1 MKTKFDIF
9 FDPESHIYLVNGAEV
24 PSVTE
29 ILSPIHRSYGKVNPS
44 VLEYAAN
51 RGKAVHEALEVYD
64 LGGDLEATPETAPY
78 IQAYLDWMQVYKPTW
93 TGVEQIVFCE
103 VGWYCGTFDRM
114 GYLNDGKLAIVD
126 IKTSQ
131 PTREAYVSVC
141 LQTVA
146 YAFAVMSES
155 NFKVDA
161 ETINRYGLF
170 LMKDGKYR
178 LLDCKEFEGSNH
190 FRADNTFAALNADY
204 KMVSKL
210 LKTGKEKNNE

>member
-1 MKTKFDIF
+1 MKTKADIF
-9 FDPESHIYLVNGAEV
+9 FDEQEHLYLVDGVEV

-29 ILSPIHRSYGKVNPS
+29 ILSPLHRSYGKVNPS
-44 VLEYAAN
+44 ILEYAAN

-64 LGGDLEATPETAPY
+64 LGGELEATPETAPY
-78 IQAYLDWMQVYKPTW
+78 IQAYLDWVQVYKPTW

-103 VGWYCGTFDRM
+103 EGWYCGTFDRM

-141 LQTVA
+141 LQTAA
-146 YAFAVMSES
+146 YALAVMSES

-178 LLDCKEFEGSNH
+178 LLDCKEFEGTNH
-190 FRADNTFAALNADY
+190 FDSNKVFA
-204 KMVSKL
+204 ML
-210 LKTGKEKNNE
+210 LATHKTITSLLETKGKKK

>member
-9 FDPESHIYLVNGAEV
+9 FDPDSHLYLVDGVAV

-29 ILSPIHRSYGKVNPS
+29 ILSPLHRSYGKVNPS

-51 RGKAVHEALEVYD
+51 RGKAVHEALEAYD
-64 LGGDLEATPETAPY
+64 LGGELEATPETAPY
-78 IQAYLDWMQVYKPTW
+78 IQAYLDWVQVYKPTW

-103 VGWYCGTFDRM
+103 EGWYCGTFDRM

-141 LQTVA
+141 LQTAA
-146 YAFAVMSES
+146 YAMAVMSES

-161 ETINRYGLF
+161 QTINRYGLF

-178 LLDCKEFEGSNH
+178 LLDCKEFEGTNH
-190 FRADNTFAALNADY
+190 FDSNKVFTRLLVTY
-204 KMVSKL
+204 KTITSL
-210 LKTGKEKNNE
+210 LETKGKKK